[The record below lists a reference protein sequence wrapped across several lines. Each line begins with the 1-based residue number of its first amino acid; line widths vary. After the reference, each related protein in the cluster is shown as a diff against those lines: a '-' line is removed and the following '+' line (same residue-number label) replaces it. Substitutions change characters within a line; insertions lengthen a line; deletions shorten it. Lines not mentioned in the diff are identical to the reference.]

1 MKALCNFEND
11 LKYAFCKR
19 AILINRIFSTSKTIV
34 ANLSDASR
42 PVTKLRIGTASAGDT
57 HSLARRTNL
66 PTASIVPR
74 YGVAKD

>member
-34 ANLSDASR
+34 ANLSWYDYTELSQKMIFWQA
-42 PVTKLRIGTASAGDT
+42 
-57 HSLARRTNL
+57 HQ
-66 PTASIVPR
+66 
-74 YGVAKD
+74 